1 MFRVAQFSDTHF
13 STPGHRSHGGFGYDT
28 DAAWDAV
35 VAHAFP
41 VAHKGDNKGD
51 SQGGPKSSK
60 PIDYVVVTGDIA
72 DNGRADEY
80 AVAARQL
87 ARIPVPA
94 NICSGN
100 HDYQVP
106 FDAGLPRPGLTQSRT
121 LRIENWLFLFADSNF
136 AGREIAAD
144 GSVHDREDR
153 REESAEFGSRERA
166 WIAETLAAT
175 DADHAFI
182 WAHHPP
188 YARGLFNSETYNAE
202 LESLFKGE
210 PKLRGMGAG
219 HTHTDIEFTVGE
231 RTGFVCPALTIN
243 IDFVNKTTLPPGY
256 RTYEFSEDGN
266 LISTCHLIEDK
277 QWPRRNL
284 PDASIQWILGEI
296 SFEEMR
302 AALGLPPK

>member
-28 DAAWDAV
+28 DAAWEAV
-35 VAHAFP
+35 FAHAFQDP
-41 VAHKGDNKGD
+41 GQAR
-51 SQGGPKSSK
+51 PF
-60 PIDYVVVTGDIA
+60 DYAVVTGDIA
-72 DNGRADEY
+72 DNGRTDEY

-87 ARIPVPA
+87 VRIHVPT

-100 HDYQVP
+100 HDFQVP

-136 AGREIAAD
+136 GGREIAAD
-144 GSVHDREDR
+144 GSVHDLEDR
-153 REESAEFGSRERA
+153 RGEAAEFGARERS
-166 WIAETLAAT
+166 WIAETIAAT
-175 DADHAFI
+175 DADHVFL

-202 LESLFKGE
+202 LESLFAAA
-210 PKLRGMGAG
+210 PKLRGMGVG
-219 HTHTDIEFTVGE
+219 HTHTNIEFTVGN

-256 RTYEFSEDGN
+256 RSYEFSEDGT
-266 LISTCHLIEDK
+266 ITSTCHLIEDN

-296 SFEEMR
+296 SLKPC
-302 AALGLPPK
+302 AKP

>member
-13 STPGHRSHGGFGYDT
+13 STAGHRSHGGFGYDT
-28 DAAWDAV
+28 DAAWEAV
-35 VAHAFP
+35 FAHAFERDI
-41 VAHKGDNKGD
+41 HR
-51 SQGGPKSSK
+51 SQTV
-60 PIDYVVVTGDIA
+60 DYVVVTGDIA

-80 AVAARQL
+80 EIAACQL

-100 HDYQVP
+100 HDFQVP

-136 AGREIAAD
+136 GGRETASD

-153 REESAEFGSRERA
+153 REESAEFGARERA
-166 WIAETLAAT
+166 WIAETLAVT
-175 DADHAFI
+175 DAEHGFI

-202 LESLFKGE
+202 LESLFADE

-219 HTHTDIEFTVGE
+219 HTHTDIEFTVGQK
-231 RTGFVCPALTIN
+231 TGFVCPALTVN

-256 RTYEFSEDGN
+256 RTYEFFGDGTVH
-266 LISTCHLIEDK
+266 STCHLLDDP
-277 QWPRRNL
+277 QWRRRNL

-296 SFEEMR
+296 TFLEMR
-302 AALGLPPK
+302 AALGLPPQ

>member
-13 STPGHRSHGGFGYDT
+13 STPGNRSHGGFGYDT

-35 VAHAFP
+35 FAHAFSSD
-41 VAHKGDNKGD
+41 HKG
-51 SQGGPKSSK
+51 SEPV
-60 PIDYVVVTGDIA
+60 DYVVVTGDIA

-80 AVAARQL
+80 EIAARQL

-136 AGREIAAD
+136 AGRDIAAD

-153 REESAEFGSRERA
+153 REESAELGARERT

-175 DADHAFI
+175 DAEHAFL

-202 LESLFKGE
+202 LESLFAAQ
-210 PKLRGMGAG
+210 PKLCGMGAG
-219 HTHTDIEFTVGE
+219 HTHTDIEFTVGK
-231 RTGFVCPALTIN
+231 RTGFVCPAFTIN
-243 IDFVNKTTLPPGY
+243 LDFVNKTTLPPGY
-256 RTYEFSEDGN
+256 RTYEFSNDGTVA
-266 LISTCHLIEDK
+266 SRCHLIDHP
-277 QWPRRNL
+277 QWRRRKL

-296 SFEEMR
+296 SFLEMR
-302 AALGLPPK
+302 SALGLPPE

>member
-28 DAAWDAV
+28 DAAWEAV
-35 VAHAFP
+35 FAHAFP
-41 VAHKGDNKGD
+41 ETDEERNAF
-51 SQGGPKSSK
+51 
-60 PIDYVVVTGDIA
+60 DYAVVTGDIA

-87 ARIPVPA
+87 AKIQVPT

-100 HDYQVP
+100 HDFQVP
-106 FDAGLPRPGLTQSRT
+106 FDACLPRPRLTQSRT

-136 AGREIAAD
+136 GGREIAAD
-144 GSVHDREDR
+144 GSVHDLEDR
-153 REESAEFGSRERA
+153 REESAEFGARESA
-166 WIAETLAAT
+166 WIAETIAAT
-175 DADHAFI
+175 DADHAFL

-202 LESLFKGE
+202 LESLFASA

-219 HTHTDIEFTVGE
+219 HTHTNIEFTVGN
-231 RTGFVCPALTIN
+231 RAGFVCPALTIN

-256 RTYEFSEDGN
+256 RSYEFIEDGTVT
-266 LISTCHLIEDK
+266 SSCRLIEDS

-284 PDASIQWILGEI
+284 PDSSIQWILGEI
-296 SFEEMR
+296 SFEAMR
-302 AALGLPPK
+302 EALGLPSK

>member
-13 STPGHRSHGGFGYDT
+13 SSPGHRSHGGFGYDT

-35 VAHAFP
+35 FAHAFQSD
-41 VAHKGDNKGD
+41 GDGD
-51 SQGGPKSSK
+51 GAGEGVRPF
-60 PIDYVVVTGDIA
+60 DYVVVTGDIA

-87 ARIPVPA
+87 ARIPMPA

-100 HDYQVP
+100 HDFQVP

-136 AGREIAAD
+136 GGRETAAD
-144 GSVHDREDR
+144 GSVQDREDR
-153 REESAEFGSRERA
+153 REESAELGARERS
-166 WIAETLAAT
+166 WIGETLAAT

-188 YARGLFNSETYNAE
+188 YARGLFNSETYNEE
-202 LESLFKGE
+202 LESLFAVE
-210 PKLRGMGAG
+210 PKLRGMAAG
-219 HTHTDIEFTVGE
+219 HTHTDTGFTVGMKP
-231 RTGFVCPALTIN
+231 GFVCPALTIN

-256 RTYEFSEDGN
+256 RSYGFFDDGT
-266 LISTCHLIEDK
+266 LTSTCHLLDHD
-277 QWPRRNL
+277 QWPRRHL

-296 SFEEMR
+296 SYEEMR
-302 AALGLPPK
+302 AALGLRTK